1 MYLTYTLKPNSRLD
15 EKRKQERIDHNER
28 RNNVNSTR
36 AKFKVSE
43 RKMFRT

>member
-1 MYLTYTLKPNSRLD
+1 MYLNYTLKPSSRLD
-15 EKRKQERIDHNER
+15 EERKQELIDHNER